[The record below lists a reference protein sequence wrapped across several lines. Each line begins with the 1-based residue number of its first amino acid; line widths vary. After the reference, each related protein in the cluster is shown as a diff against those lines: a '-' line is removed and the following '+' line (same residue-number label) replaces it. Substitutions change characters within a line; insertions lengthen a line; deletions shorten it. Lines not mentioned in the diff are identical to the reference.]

1 MNTRT
6 EPLDVPIRFRVTR
19 SMAEF
24 LDSQGNRSKVLQ
36 GLIERERTL
45 PASAAQRRLEIIEKI
60 YGKERLDR
68 AISQYDEGYKM
79 GVEMREQLAR
89 GERAGGE
96 K

>member
-36 GLIERERTL
+36 GLIEREMNTTRL
-45 PASAAQRRLEIIEKI
+45 P
-60 YGKERLDR
+60 
-68 AISQYDEGYKM
+68 
-79 GVEMREQLAR
+79 VEMYSKGPIYVAEAACDNLNRPKKAKA
-89 GERAGGE
+89 GEE
-96 K
+96 